1 MSARRYPTTLLLC
14 IVCLTLITLITL
26 ITMPFVGGEFISPI
40 DLFQGQLAENDQTI
54 FWKLRVPRVIMGF
67 LAGSALALS
76 GMAFQAVFRNPLAT
90 PFTLGVASGAS
101 LGAATYVWLGF
112 SFKIL
117 HVSGQSFFAFL
128 GAALTISL
136 VYGLTQGRN
145 RRAPATMLLAG
156 VSISFFCSSLIM
168 FIQYISDFNS
178 SMRIMRWLM
187 GGIDVVGYDSIMN
200 TFPIVL
206 IGTGLVWYLARDL
219 NLLITGEEIAVSR
232 GVNVNR
238 TVTLLFITTS
248 FLVGSVVAICGPIGF
263 VGMMAPHIC
272 RMLIGQDHRYLTPAT
287 TLFGGTFLVLCDTLA
302 RSVIAP
308 AEMPVGIIT
317 ALLGGPFFLW
327 LLLRSRIDGQV

>member
-1 MSARRYPTTLLLC
+1 MSAHNYPTTLLLC
-14 IVCLTLITLITL
+14 IFGVTLITV

-40 DLFQGQLAENDQTI
+40 DLFQGTLEVTDHTI

-101 LGAATYVWLGF
+101 LGAATYVWLGL
-112 SFKIL
+112 SFKIAQM
-117 HVSGQSFFAFL
+117 SGQTLFAFL

-136 VYGLTQGRN
+136 VYGLTQGRG
-145 RRAPATMLLAG
+145 RRAPGTMLLAG

-178 SMRIMRWLM
+178 SIRIMRWLM
-187 GGIDVVGYDSIMN
+187 GGIDVVGYESVFN

-206 IGTGLVWYLARDL
+206 IGTALVWYLARDL

-302 RSVIAP
+302 RSLIAP